1 MSPQTAEL
9 GLYWK
14 NMWYLP
20 RQKIGPLGSFIQFLA
35 GRRWNW
41 GRRGSEA
48 RFFSGALSAG
58 RFCGRS
64 VERAAAA
71 AEDFR
76 NARRLGMRGS
86 VVKMMLQ
93 ENGKKITQ
101 RRGERRGARRL
112 T

>member
-20 RQKIGPLGSFIQFLA
+20 RQKMGPLGSFIQFLA

-48 RFFSGALSAG
+48 SARGAPESLGLSRDSHSDEGEAI
-58 RFCGRS
+58 
-64 VERAAAA
+64 VVAATPVVSLL
-71 AEDFR
+71 R
-76 NARRLGMRGS
+76 KRRRETVLVS
-86 VVKMMLQ
+86 LWDV
-93 ENGKKITQ
+93 
-101 RRGERRGARRL
+101 RRGTAQNRPALRFPV